1 MQLRSLTLKVFDIF
15 AKLDAFKT
23 SIEKC
28 LNNAWSNFERKDKS
42 SDENNLKGLLNFIE
56 TETICKIDANSKI
69 CIVK

>member
-42 SDENNLKGLLNFIE
+42 SDYSKETLKFIE
-56 TETICKIDANSKI
+56 ARQGKIDVNVEIAM
-69 CIVK
+69 